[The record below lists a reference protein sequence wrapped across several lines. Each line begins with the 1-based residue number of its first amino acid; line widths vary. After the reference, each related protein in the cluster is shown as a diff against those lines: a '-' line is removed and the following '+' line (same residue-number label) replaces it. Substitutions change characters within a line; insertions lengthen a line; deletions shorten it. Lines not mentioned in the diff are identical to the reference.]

1 MWTLPWMHDSQGS
14 SRCPHKRWL
23 NSLLDCEEERSMEL
37 IKVDSSM
44 IYAFGYDEQ
53 QQVLEVVFKRT
64 GVYRYRNVPKEVY
77 QQLLQAD
84 SKGSYMRDL
93 IIDMYPTE
101 RVG

>member
-1 MWTLPWMHDSQGS
+1 
-14 SRCPHKRWL
+14 
-23 NSLLDCEEERSMEL
+23 MEL

-64 GVYRYRNVPKEVY
+64 GVYRYRNVPKQVY
-77 QQLLQAD
+77 QQLLKAE

-101 RVG
+101 RVS

>member
-1 MWTLPWMHDSQGS
+1 
-14 SRCPHKRWL
+14 
-23 NSLLDCEEERSMEL
+23 MEL

-44 IYAFGYDEQ
+44 IYGLGYDEE

-77 QQLLQAD
+77 EQLMNSD

-101 RVG
+101 HLR

>member
-1 MWTLPWMHDSQGS
+1 
-14 SRCPHKRWL
+14 
-23 NSLLDCEEERSMEL
+23 MEL

-64 GVYRYRNVPKEVY
+64 GVYRYRNVPREVY
-77 QQLLQAD
+77 QQLLKAE

-101 RVG
+101 RVS

>member
-1 MWTLPWMHDSQGS
+1 
-14 SRCPHKRWL
+14 
-23 NSLLDCEEERSMEL
+23 MEL

-44 IYAFGYDEQ
+44 IYALGYDEE

-77 QQLLQAD
+77 EQLMNSD

-93 IIDMYPTE
+93 IIDMYPAE
-101 RVG
+101 QLR

>member
-1 MWTLPWMHDSQGS
+1 V
-14 SRCPHKRWL
+14 
-23 NSLLDCEEERSMEL
+23 EL

-44 IYAFGYDEQ
+44 IYALGYDEE

-77 QQLLQAD
+77 EQLMNSD

-101 RVG
+101 HLR

>member
-1 MWTLPWMHDSQGS
+1 
-14 SRCPHKRWL
+14 
-23 NSLLDCEEERSMEL
+23 MEL

-44 IYAFGYDEQ
+44 IYALGYDEE

-77 QQLLQAD
+77 EQLMNSD

-101 RVG
+101 HLR